1 MNTEQL
7 NRANEIQKRL
17 ELLKRQK
24 KNIDDI
30 ELLGK
35 KEMYE
40 SLSFNNNLSVKMEF
54 IDIYTLI
61 VLTKSKIKIEI
72 MELEKEFNNL

>member
-17 ELLKRQK
+17 ELLKRQE

-40 SLSFNNNLSVKMEF
+40 SLFFNNNLSVKMEF
-54 IDIYTLI
+54 IDINTLI
-61 VLTKSKIKIEI
+61 VLTKSKIKNEI

>member
-30 ELLGK
+30 ELLEK

-54 IDIYTLI
+54 IDINTLI
-61 VLTKSKIKIEI
+61 VLTKSKIKNEI

>member
-7 NRANEIQKRL
+7 NRANEIQKRI

-30 ELLGK
+30 KLLEK

-54 IDIYTLI
+54 IDINTLI
-61 VLTKSKIKIEI
+61 VLTKSKIKNEI

>member
-17 ELLKRQK
+17 ELLKMRK

-30 ELLGK
+30 ELLEK

-54 IDIYTLI
+54 IDINTLI
-61 VLTKSKIKIEI
+61 VLTKSKIKNEI

>member
-61 VLTKSKIKIEI
+61 VLTKSKIKKEI

>member
-61 VLTKSKIKIEI
+61 VLTKSKIKNEI

>member
-17 ELLKRQK
+17 ELLKRQE

-54 IDIYTLI
+54 IDINTLI
-61 VLTKSKIKIEI
+61 VLTKSKIKNEI

>member
-54 IDIYTLI
+54 IDINTLI
-61 VLTKSKIKIEI
+61 VLTKSKIKNEI

>member
-40 SLSFNNNLSVKMEF
+40 SLSFNNNLYVKMT
-54 IDIYTLI
+54 ILDTTTL
-61 VLTKSKIKIEI
+61 L
-72 MELEKEFNNL
+72 

>member
-30 ELLGK
+30 ELLEK

-40 SLSFNNNLSVKMEF
+40 SLLFNNNLSVKMEF
-54 IDIYTLI
+54 IDINTLI
-61 VLTKSKIKIEI
+61 VLTKSKIKNEI
-72 MELEKEFNNL
+72 MELEKESNNL